1 MSGRRLAVT
10 LLVGICATSVLALDK
25 RPLTATSISAVF
37 QGFTDELTSVMA
49 IQETNHGRSML
60 AKPSFHGFLDG
71 FYGKNW
77 TDVFPKK
84 WLDVNL
90 TWDGNLPFDLRSG
103 AADFFHG
110 NLSGLDGNMSLI
122 ELHDLFEKVDPS
134 CTGPSVT
141 LAYNPKVCVV
151 DESRKQIIC
160 TPASVTLTKTPGVCV
175 KHKIAPAVFKGKTC
189 AIKKPIGKAVEIVI
203 GGDVFVI
210 DLDKY
215 AEKVTEDPHVSPL
228 AKKVIA
234 KKLHKKFPLP
244 VPPVPVPEP
253 VPEIEPVVPSPEPSP
268 SPIPAPSP
276 FVT

>member
-1 MSGRRLAVT
+1 MASRHLLFLAV
-10 LLVGICATSVLALDK
+10 ALCVSTAFAVEK
-25 RPLTATSISAVF
+25 RPLTANSISDVF

-77 TDVFPKK
+77 THFFPKK
-84 WLDVNL
+84 WIDVNL
-90 TWDGNLPFDLRSG
+90 TWDGDLPFDLRSG

-110 NLSGLDGNMSLI
+110 NLSGLHGNMSLI
-122 ELHDLFEKVDPS
+122 ELHDLFEKVLDSFCGNWSFAPPAKVNPY
-134 CTGPSVT
+134 CEGPSVT

-175 KHKIAPAVFKGKTC
+175 KHKIAPAVFEGKTC
-189 AIKKPIGKAVEIVI
+189 AIKKPIGTAVEIVI

-215 AEKVTEDPHVSPL
+215 AEKITEDPHVSPL

-244 VPPVPVPEP
+244 VP
-253 VPEIEPVVPSPEPSP
+253 S
-268 SPIPAPSP
+268 PAPEDE
-276 FVT
+276 

>member
-1 MSGRRLAVT
+1 MS
-10 LLVGICATSVLALDK
+10 
-25 RPLTATSISAVF
+25 VF

-84 WLDVNL
+84 WLDIDID
-90 TWDGNLPFDLRSG
+90 WDGNLPFDLRSG

-110 NLSGLDGNMSLI
+110 NLSGLHGNMSLI
-122 ELHDLFEKVDPS
+122 ELHDLFEKVLDSFCGNWSFAPPAKVDPS

-141 LAYNPKVCVV
+141 LAYKPKVCVV
-151 DESRKQIIC
+151 DETRKQIVC

-189 AIKKPIGKAVEIVI
+189 AIKKPIGAAVEIVI

-215 AEKVTEDPHVSPL
+215 AEKVSEDPHVSPL

-268 SPIPAPSP
+268 SPVPAEGL
-276 FVT
+276 